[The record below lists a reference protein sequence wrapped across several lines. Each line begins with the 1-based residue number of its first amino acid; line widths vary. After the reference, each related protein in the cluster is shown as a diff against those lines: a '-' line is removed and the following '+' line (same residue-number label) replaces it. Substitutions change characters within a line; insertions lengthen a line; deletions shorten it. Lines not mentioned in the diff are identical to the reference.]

1 MVASDPVTTAD
12 VLIPLGAALLGAAF
26 GGGASADGSRWVHR
40 GEITRQ
46 QRIRMYDELLPPV
59 LLQTETNRQLLSGE
73 RPWTVKP
80 VPAIELNA
88 LLRAAKIAGKR
99 DAERAT
105 RIVTGGLSFQT
116 QLIDFRRLPPASAVH
131 PAA

>member
-1 MVASDPVTTAD
+1 
-12 VLIPLGAALLGAAF
+12 
-26 GGGASADGSRWVHR
+26 
-40 GEITRQ
+40 
-46 QRIRMYDELLPPV
+46 MYDELLPPV

-105 RIVTGGLSFQT
+105 RIFTGGLSFQM
-116 QLIDFRRLPPASAVH
+116 QLIDFRRLPPGERSPSGSVIGMSDEQRVQL
-131 PAA
+131 PALRETHEPLRGEILAFSDLLSRRV